1 MASYHIRK
9 YQERDRK
16 SVLALFSQ
24 GMEEHIP
31 SAFRHLLR
39 QPQTLLLLPGVPLVL
54 LLLSGSWL
62 LALLASLAI
71 LVVLRLAA
79 SYPWKKYVALSL
91 QSDMADITKSY
102 LRGSGSCF
110 WVAESEG
117 QVVGMVGALPVQD
130 PTLREKQL
138 QLFHLSVALE
148 HRGQGL
154 AKALAESEGQVVG
167 MVGALPVQDPTLREK
182 QLQLFHLSVALERRG
197 QGLAKALVRTVIQF
211 ARAQG
216 YSEVVLDTSIVQTA
230 ARGLSQGMGFQKMTP
245 FFTAFRRLA
254 GVSTVCLL
262 LRVESLRGQ
271 LCCSHRQTL
280 ELFAPAHWSGVGR
293 HRLLCSCHSPLE
305 SLSSPFF

>member
-54 LLLSGSWL
+54 LFFSGSWL
-62 LALLASLAI
+62 LALLASLAV

-117 QVVGMVGALPVQD
+117 QVVGTVGALPVQD

-154 AKALAESEGQVVG
+154 AKAL
-167 MVGALPVQDPTLREK
+167 
-182 QLQLFHLSVALERRG
+182 
-197 QGLAKALVRTVIQF
+197 VRTVIQF
-211 ARAQG
+211 ARARG
-216 YSEVVLDTSIVQTA
+216 YSEVMLDTTTVQTA
-230 ARGLSQGMGFQKMTP
+230 ALSLYQGMGFEIKHQCY
-245 FFTAFRRLA
+245 FHVSARL
-254 GVSTVCLL
+254 
-262 LRVESLRGQ
+262 
-271 LCCSHRQTL
+271 
-280 ELFAPAHWSGVGR
+280 VG
-293 HRLLCSCHSPLE
+293 
-305 SLSSPFF
+305 LSSVRLVYRLPSSQGGGLCGSQESIDPAVVTSPP